1 MRSNRRFDV
10 RRFWRD
16 KQEAALGYAVEFM
29 PPPEAAN
36 HRAVKV
42 GRAMMNAGA
51 ALAFVAPLLSALVMV
66 ALSPV
71 AAVAQSTGT
80 VPTGQFFGQD
90 ENSFGNII
98 NAAFLA
104 FAALLLIGGA
114 AAIGWGITCIW
125 TGQSYVK
132 QFVGGVLSFGFG
144 AVVAAAWAISRGR
157 TPPMPAS
164 LGQ

>member
-1 MRSNRRFDV
+1 MRSIKRFDM
-10 RRFWRD
+10 RQFWRD
-16 KQEAALGYAVEFM
+16 KQTAALGYAVEFM

-36 HRAVKV
+36 HKAVKLGRTLMNV
-42 GRAMMNAGA
+42 GGMV
-51 ALAFVAPLLSALVMV
+51 AFAAPLLSALVMLV
-66 ALSPV
+66 LAPV
-71 AAVAQSTGT
+71 AAHAQT
-80 VPTGQFFGQD
+80 PTGQFFGQD